1 MHFYYRNPIMVSK
14 KYNKKQ
20 NKNHTQKKHNKK
32 HKKRHGGDG
41 EAQSPESVDSKSVE
55 KEKPSKGFLCGIPV
69 VSSLVGFFGM
79 CKEPESE
86 EYPKSTSTSKPESDT
101 SNTQKLPEEEKEEQS
116 NPPTTVDEKSDSDNP
131 TKTESLEENKTQPPE
146 PIKGGKKSRK
156 TRKSRKSKK

>member
-1 MHFYYRNPIMVSK
+1 MHFYYRNPRMVSK

-20 NKNHTQKKHNKK
+20 NKNHTQKKHQNKK

-41 EAQSPESVDSKSVE
+41 EAQSSESVDAKSSE

-86 EYPKSTSTSKPESDT
+86 ESSKSTSSSKPESDT
-101 SNTQKLPEEEKEEQS
+101 LKSQKSSGEEKEEQS
-116 NPPTTVDEKSDSDNP
+116 NPPAGVDEQWLI
-131 TKTESLEENKTQPPE
+131 SLAHGQREIDIIVGDFLEFAQAL
-146 PIKGGKKSRK
+146 RA
-156 TRKSRKSKK
+156 